1 MNVLSIKDLGKIG
14 RDEPL
19 FSGVTFGLNSGEKA
33 ALIGR
38 NGCGK
43 STLLACIAGT
53 LTSEEGSIVTAKEC
67 GISFLP
73 QNPAFNPQDTIRD
86 HIFKSESSKLKVIQ
100 QYEEVCQKLASTDSQ
115 DAKTSAQ
122 LQDQLNQLFEE
133 MTQRDLW
140 NYESQIKQI
149 LTTLGITDLTPT
161 MGSLSGGMA
170 KKVALAQVL
179 IDDTGLLLLDEP
191 TNQLDVQSIAWLE
204 EYLRT
209 TERAVLMVTHD
220 RYFLDNVCS
229 SIYELARKRIKLYT
243 GNYSQYLE
251 KKATEA
257 EIEANTE
264 KRIESV
270 LRTEREWL
278 LRGPQARGTKAR
290 ARVDA
295 IHRMINREKF
305 AADKGFTFEVAGR
318 RLGGTILELE
328 NVSKNWPKPNG
339 SSQNILKDF
348 SYIFRKGERLGIFG
362 GNGTGKSTLLNLL
375 TGSLEPDSGTIKTG
389 VNTVFGYYQQNPQL
403 EMAKEGC
410 HVPTVLECIQEAA
423 EIITLNNGK
432 TLSATRLLEQFGFEG
447 RIQYS
452 AVTNLSGGEMKRLYL
467 VRLLMGNPNFLVL
480 DEPTND
486 FDIFTLSIL
495 ESFLEGYSGCLVVVS
510 HDRCFMDKTVD
521 TLLILDGSGMV
532 SGFVGTCSE
541 YLDFLKQEEKKQSSV
556 ENPSKAKSTSEAQAP
571 GDAKSS
577 TEAQSSKEEASGAKP
592 SASTATVRRRT
603 YKEQQEYQ
611 ALEEQI
617 MELEERKDELEAL
630 LSGGETDFS
639 KLGEL
644 TEEYNALTAKLEAA
658 YLRWEELAELKDY

>member
-1 MNVLSIKDLGKIG
+1 MLSIKDLGKIG
-14 RDEPL
+14 RDAPL

-38 NGCGK
+38 NGSGK

-53 LTSEEGSIVTAKEC
+53 LTAEEGSIVTAKEC

-73 QNPAFNPQDTIRD
+73 QNPAYNPQDTIRD
-86 HIFKSESSKLKVIQ
+86 HIFTSESTKLATIRR
-100 QYEEVCQKLASTDSQ
+100 YEEVCRQLGESQ
-115 DAKTSAQ
+115 DQKATQ
-122 LQDQLNQLFEE
+122 RLQDQLDSLSHE

-140 NYESQIKQI
+140 NYESQIRQI
-149 LTTLGITDLTPT
+149 LTTLGISDLSPL
-161 MGSLSGGMA
+161 MGSLSGGMV

-191 TNQLDVQSIAWLE
+191 TNQLDITSIAWLE

-209 TERAVLMVTHD
+209 TQRAVLMVTHD

-229 SIYELARKRIKLYT
+229 SIYELARSRIKLYT

-251 KKATEA
+251 KKETEA

-264 KRIESV
+264 RRIESV

-305 AADKGFTFEVAGR
+305 TADKGFSFEVAGR
-318 RLGGTILELE
+318 RLGGTILELDR
-328 NVSKNWPKPNG
+328 VCKSWPDSEGNLRPV
-339 SSQNILKDF
+339 ITDF

-375 TGSLEPDSGTIKTG
+375 TGSLEPDRGTIKTG

-403 EMAKEGC
+403 EMATEGC
-410 HVPTVLECIQEAA
+410 HVPTVLEYIQEAA
-423 EIITLNNGK
+423 EVITLNNGK

-452 AVTNLSGGEMKRLYL
+452 AVTNLSGGELKRLYL

-495 ESFLEGYSGCLVVVS
+495 ESFLEGYGGCLVVVS

-521 TLLILDGSGMV
+521 TLLVLDGQGGI

-541 YLDFLKQEEKKQSSV
+541 YIQLLTQEEKVASKDSSHKTTAK
-556 ENPSKAKSTSEAQAP
+556 PTDFIASKSVSQ
-571 GDAKSS
+571 
-577 TEAQSSKEEASGAKP
+577 EEASPGPEA
-592 SASTATVRRRT
+592 ATRQSTTPQPRRRT
-603 YKEQQEYQ
+603 YKEQQEWLS
-611 ALEEQI
+611 LEESI
-617 MELEERKDELEAL
+617 MIQEERKTELEAL
-630 LSGGETDFS
+630 LSGGESDFS
-639 KLGEL
+639 RLGVL
-644 TEEYNALTAKLEAA
+644 TEEYNQLTQSLDAA

>member
-73 QNPAFNPQDTIRD
+73 QNPAFNPHDTIRD

-122 LQDQLNQLFEE
+122 LQEQLNQLFEE

-410 HVPTVLECIQEAA
+410 HVPTVLEYIQEAA
-423 EIITLNNGK
+423 EVITLNNGK

-495 ESFLEGYSGCLVVVS
+495 CL
-510 HDRCFMDKTVD
+510 T
-521 TLLILDGSGMV
+521 
-532 SGFVGTCSE
+532 
-541 YLDFLKQEEKKQSSV
+541 
-556 ENPSKAKSTSEAQAP
+556 
-571 GDAKSS
+571 
-577 TEAQSSKEEASGAKP
+577 
-592 SASTATVRRRT
+592 
-603 YKEQQEYQ
+603 
-611 ALEEQI
+611 
-617 MELEERKDELEAL
+617 
-630 LSGGETDFS
+630 
-639 KLGEL
+639 
-644 TEEYNALTAKLEAA
+644 ALTSVYATAFCAILTTA
-658 YLRWEELAELKDY
+658 W

>member
-14 RDEPL
+14 RDAPL

-38 NGCGK
+38 NGSGK

-53 LTSEEGSIVTAKEC
+53 LTAEEGSIVTAKEC

-73 QNPAFNPQDTIRD
+73 QNPTYNPQDTIRD
-86 HIFKSESSKLKVIQ
+86 HIFTSESTKLATIRR
-100 QYEEVCQKLASTDSQ
+100 YEEVCRQLGESQ
-115 DAKTSAQ
+115 DQKATQ
-122 LQDQLNQLFEE
+122 RLQDQLDSLSQE

-140 NYESQIKQI
+140 NYESQIRQI
-149 LTTLGITDLTPT
+149 LTTLGISDLSPL
-161 MGSLSGGMA
+161 MGSLSGGMV

-191 TNQLDVQSIAWLE
+191 TNQLDITSIAWLE

-209 TERAVLMVTHD
+209 TQRAVLMVTHD

-229 SIYELARKRIKLYT
+229 SIYELARSRIKLYT

-251 KKATEA
+251 KKETEA

-264 KRIESV
+264 RRIESV

-305 AADKGFTFEVAGR
+305 AADKGFSFEVAGR
-318 RLGGTILELE
+318 RLGGTILELDR
-328 NVSKNWPKPNG
+328 VCKSWPDSTGNPRPV
-339 SSQNILKDF
+339 ITDF

-375 TGSLEPDSGTIKTG
+375 TGSLEPDRGTIKTG

-410 HVPTVLECIQEAA
+410 HVPTVLEYIQEAA
-423 EIITLNNGK
+423 EVITLNNGK

-452 AVTNLSGGEMKRLYL
+452 AVTNLSGGELKRLYL

-495 ESFLEGYSGCLVVVS
+495 ESFLEGYGGCLVVVS

-521 TLLILDGSGMV
+521 TLLVLDGQGGI

-541 YLDFLKQEEKKQSSV
+541 YIQLLTQEEKVASKDSSHKTTAK
-556 ENPSKAKSTSEAQAP
+556 PTDFITSKSVSQ
-571 GDAKSS
+571 
-577 TEAQSSKEEASGAKP
+577 EEASPGPEA
-592 SASTATVRRRT
+592 ATRQSTTPQPRRRT
-603 YKEQQEYQ
+603 YKEQQEWLS
-611 ALEEQI
+611 LEESI
-617 MELEERKDELEAL
+617 MIQEERKTELEAL
-630 LSGGETDFS
+630 LSGGESDFS
-639 KLGEL
+639 RLGVL
-644 TEEYNALTAKLEAA
+644 TEEYNQLTQSLDAA

>member
-19 FSGVTFGLNSGEKA
+19 FSGVSFGLNSGEKA

-53 LTSEEGSIVTAKEC
+53 LTAEDGTIVTAKEC

-73 QNPAFNPQDTIRD
+73 QNPDYNPEDTIRN
-86 HIFKSESSKLKVIQ
+86 HIFKSESSKLSVIRR
-100 QYEEVCQKLASTDSQ
+100 YEEVCRSLASNPEPKLAS
-115 DAKTSAQ
+115 Q
-122 LQDQLNQLFEE
+122 LQGQLDTLFEE
-133 MTQRDLW
+133 MTRRDLW

-149 LTTLGITDLTPT
+149 LTTLGITALDST
-161 MGSLSGGMA
+161 MGSLSGGMV

-191 TNQLDVQSIAWLE
+191 TNQLDIQSIAWLE

-251 KKATEA
+251 KKETEA

-278 LRGPQARGTKAR
+278 MRGPQARGTKAR

-328 NVSKNWPKPNG
+328 KIEKSWSRPDGSK
-339 SSQNILKDF
+339 QTVLKDF
-348 SYIFRKGERLGIFG
+348 SYTFRKGERLGIFG
-362 GNGTGKSTLLNLL
+362 GNGTGKSTLLNIL
-375 TGSLEPDSGTIKTG
+375 TGTLEPDSGKLKTG
-389 VNTVFGYYQQNPQL
+389 INTVFGYYQQNPRLQ
-403 EMAKEGC
+403 MAKEGG
-410 HVPTVLECIQEAA
+410 HVPTVLEYIQEAA
-423 EIITLNNGK
+423 EVITLNNGK
-432 TLSATRLLEQFGFEG
+432 TLSAARLLEQFGFEG

-452 AVTNLSGGEMKRLYL
+452 ATTNLSGGEMKRLYL

-521 TLLILDGSGMV
+521 TLLILDGQGGV

-541 YLDFLKQEEKKQSSV
+541 YIEFLKQEERKS
-556 ENPSKAKSTSEAQAP
+556 NTTKSTPEQKAASLQNADKTPAASDNTPSSAP
-571 GDAKSS
+571 GKA
-577 TEAQSSKEEASGAKP
+577 
-592 SASTATVRRRT
+592 ASTSSRRRT
-603 YKEQQEYQ
+603 FKEQREYQ
-611 ALEEQI
+611 DLEEQI
-617 MELEERKDELEAL
+617 MMAEDRKTELETL

-639 KLGEL
+639 KLGAL
-644 TEEYNALTAKLEAA
+644 TEEYNKLTAGLEQA
-658 YLRWEELAELKDY
+658 YTRWEELAELQDY

>member
-14 RDEPL
+14 RDAPL

-38 NGCGK
+38 NGSGK

-53 LTSEEGSIVTAKEC
+53 LSAEEGSIVTAKEC

-73 QNPAFNPQDTIRD
+73 QNPAYNPQDTIRD
-86 HIFKSESSKLKVIQ
+86 HIFTSESTKLATIRR
-100 QYEEVCQKLASTDSQ
+100 YEEVCRQLGESQ
-115 DAKTSAQ
+115 DQKATQ
-122 LQDQLNQLFEE
+122 RLQDQLDSLSHE

-140 NYESQIKQI
+140 NYESQIRQI
-149 LTTLGITDLTPT
+149 LTTLGISDLSPL
-161 MGSLSGGMA
+161 MGSLSGGMV

-191 TNQLDVQSIAWLE
+191 TNQLDITSIAWLE

-209 TERAVLMVTHD
+209 TQRAVLMVTHD

-229 SIYELARKRIKLYT
+229 SIYELARSRIKLYT

-251 KKATEA
+251 KKETEA

-264 KRIESV
+264 RRIESV

-278 LRGPQARGTKAR
+278 LRGPQARRTKAR

-305 AADKGFTFEVAGR
+305 AADKGFSFEVAGR
-318 RLGGTILELE
+318 RLGGTILELDR
-328 NVSKNWPKPNG
+328 VCKSWPDSAGNPRPV
-339 SSQNILKDF
+339 ITDF

-375 TGSLEPDSGTIKTG
+375 TGSLEPDRGTIKTG

-403 EMAKEGC
+403 EMATEGC
-410 HVPTVLECIQEAA
+410 HVPTVLEYIQEAA
-423 EIITLNNGK
+423 EVITLNNGK

-452 AVTNLSGGEMKRLYL
+452 AVTNLSGGELKRLYL

-495 ESFLEGYSGCLVVVS
+495 ESFLEGYGGCLVVVS

-521 TLLILDGSGMV
+521 TLLVLDGQGGI

-541 YLDFLKQEEKKQSSV
+541 YIQLLAQEEKVASKDSSHKTTAK
-556 ENPSKAKSTSEAQAP
+556 PTDFIASKSVSQ
-571 GDAKSS
+571 
-577 TEAQSSKEEASGAKP
+577 EEASPGPEA
-592 SASTATVRRRT
+592 ATRQSTTPQPRRRT
-603 YKEQQEYQ
+603 YKEQQEWLS
-611 ALEEQI
+611 LEESI
-617 MELEERKDELEAL
+617 MIQEERKTELEAL
-630 LSGGETDFS
+630 LSGGESDFS
-639 KLGEL
+639 RLGVL
-644 TEEYNALTAKLEAA
+644 TEEYNQLTQSLDTA

>member
-14 RDEPL
+14 RDERL
-19 FSGVTFGLNSGEKA
+19 FTEVTFGMNSGDKA

-43 STLLACIAGT
+43 STLLSCIAGT
-53 LTSEEGSIVTAKEC
+53 LTAEEGSIVTAKNC

-73 QNPAFNPQDTIRD
+73 QNPIFNPQDTIRK
-86 HIFKSESSKLKVIQ
+86 HLFKSESGKLKVIR
-100 QYEEVCQKLASTDSQ
+100 QYEEVCQKLSDASDG
-115 DAKTSAQ
+115 KTAFQ
-122 LQDQLNQLFEE
+122 LQGQLNRLSDE
-133 MTQRDLW
+133 MTRRDLW
-140 NYESQIKQI
+140 NYESQIRQI
-149 LTTLGITDLTPT
+149 LTTLGIADLEPT
-161 MGSLSGGMA
+161 MGSLSGGMV

-204 EYLRT
+204 EYLRAT
-209 TERAVLMVTHD
+209 DRAVLMVTHD

-229 SIYELARKRIKLYT
+229 SIYELARKKIKLYT

-264 KRIESV
+264 RRIESV

-295 IHRMINREKF
+295 IHRMINRERF
-305 AADKGFTFEVAGR
+305 AADKGFAFEVAGR

-328 NVSKNWPKPNG
+328 KVGKSWPRPDG
-339 SSQNILKDF
+339 SRQQVLADF

-362 GNGTGKSTLLNLL
+362 GNGAGKTTVLNLL
-375 TGSLEPDSGTIKTG
+375 TGKLEPDSGTIKTG
-389 VNTVFGYYQQNPQL
+389 ANTVFGYYQQHPQL
-403 EMAKEGC
+403 EMAREGC
-410 HVPTVLECIQEAA
+410 HVPTVLEYIQEAA
-423 EIITLNNGK
+423 EVITLNNGK
-432 TLSATRLLEQFGFEG
+432 TLSAARLLEQFGFEG
-447 RIQYS
+447 RIQHS

-495 ESFLEGYSGCLVVVS
+495 ESFLEGYRGCLVVVS

-521 TLLILDGSGMV
+521 TLLILDGQGGV
-532 SGFVGTCSE
+532 CGFVGSCSE
-541 YLDFLKQEEKKQSSV
+541 YLELLGQEEKSSFGASSKV
-556 ENPSKAKSTSEAQAP
+556 EAAKSQVGTAPQQKSEASTPSSAP
-571 GDAKSS
+571 AVEDAGETKS
-577 TEAQSSKEEASGAKP
+577 P
-592 SASTATVRRRT
+592 RRRT

-617 MELEERKDELEAL
+617 MAAEERKSEVESL

-639 KLGEL
+639 RLGAL
-644 TEEYNALTAKLEAA
+644 TEEYAALSAKLEAA

>member
-1 MNVLSIKDLGKIG
+1 MLSIKDLGKIG

-410 HVPTVLECIQEAA
+410 HVPTVLEYIQEAA
-423 EIITLNNGK
+423 EVITLNNGK

-556 ENPSKAKSTSEAQAP
+556 ENSSKAKSTSEAQAP

-577 TEAQSSKEEASGAKP
+577 IEAQSSKEEASGAKP

-644 TEEYNALTAKLEAA
+644 TEEYNALTAKLEAS

>member
-1 MNVLSIKDLGKIG
+1 MLSIKDLGKIG

-73 QNPAFNPQDTIRD
+73 QNPAYNPQDTIRD
-86 HIFKSESSKLKVIQ
+86 HIFKSDSSKLKVIQ
-100 QYEEVCQKLASTDSQ
+100 QYEEVCQKLSATDKLDSK
-115 DAKTSAQ
+115 ASAQ
-122 LQDQLNQLFEE
+122 LQSQLEQFSEE
-133 MTQRDLW
+133 MTRRDLW

-149 LTTLGITDLTPT
+149 LTTLGITDLAPT
-161 MGSLSGGMA
+161 MGSLSGGMI

-328 NVSKNWPKPNG
+328 KVSKDWPRPDG
-339 SSQNILKDF
+339 STKTILKDF

-389 VNTVFGYYQQNPQL
+389 VNTVFGYYQQNPQM

-410 HVPTVLECIQEAA
+410 HVPTVLEYIQEAA
-423 EIITLNNGK
+423 EVITLNNGK

-495 ESFLEGYSGCLVVVS
+495 ESFLEGYGGCLVVVS

-521 TLLILDGSGMV
+521 TMLILDGTGMV

-541 YLDFLKQEEKKQSSV
+541 YLDFLKQEEKKNLPKEV
-556 ENPSKAKSTSEAQAP
+556 PSKEAPSSKAP
-571 GDAKSS
+571 
-577 TEAQSSKEEASGAKP
+577 SSKEDTADTKAPASA
-592 SASTATVRRRT
+592 TTVRRRT

-611 ALEEQI
+611 TLEEQI
-617 MELEERKDELEAL
+617 MEDEERKEELESL

-639 KLGEL
+639 KLGAL
-644 TEEYNALTAKLEAA
+644 TEEYNLLSSRLEAA
-658 YLRWEELAELKDY
+658 YLRWEELAELKEY

>member
-410 HVPTVLECIQEAA
+410 HVPTVLEYIQEAA
-423 EIITLNNGK
+423 EVITLNNGK

-556 ENPSKAKSTSEAQAP
+556 ENPSKAKSTSEAQAL

-611 ALEEQI
+611 TLEEQI

-644 TEEYNALTAKLEAA
+644 TEKYNALTAKLEAA

>member
-1 MNVLSIKDLGKIG
+1 MLSIKDLGKIG
-14 RDEPL
+14 RDAPL

-38 NGCGK
+38 NGSGK

-53 LTSEEGSIVTAKEC
+53 LTAEEGSIVTTKEC

-73 QNPAFNPQDTIRD
+73 QNPAYNPQDTIRD
-86 HIFKSESSKLKVIQ
+86 HIFTSESTKLATIRR
-100 QYEEVCQKLASTDSQ
+100 YEEVCRQLGESQ
-115 DAKTSAQ
+115 DQKATQ
-122 LQDQLNQLFEE
+122 RLQDQLDSLSHE

-140 NYESQIKQI
+140 NYESQIRQI
-149 LTTLGITDLTPT
+149 LTTLGISDLSPL
-161 MGSLSGGMA
+161 MGSLSGGMV

-191 TNQLDVQSIAWLE
+191 TNQLDITSIAWLE

-209 TERAVLMVTHD
+209 TQRAVLMVTHD

-229 SIYELARKRIKLYT
+229 SIYELARSRIKLYT

-251 KKATEA
+251 KKETEA

-264 KRIESV
+264 RRIESV

-305 AADKGFTFEVAGR
+305 AADKGFSFEVAGR
-318 RLGGTILELE
+318 RLGGTILELDR
-328 NVSKNWPKPNG
+328 VCKSWPDSAGNPRPV
-339 SSQNILKDF
+339 ITDF

-375 TGSLEPDSGTIKTG
+375 TGSLEPDRGTIKTG

-403 EMAKEGC
+403 EMATEGC
-410 HVPTVLECIQEAA
+410 HVPTVLEYIQEAA
-423 EIITLNNGK
+423 EVITLNNGK

-452 AVTNLSGGEMKRLYL
+452 AVTNLSGGELKRLYL

-495 ESFLEGYSGCLVVVS
+495 ESFLEGYGGCLVVVS

-521 TLLILDGSGMV
+521 TLLVLDGQGGI

-541 YLDFLKQEEKKQSSV
+541 YIQLLAQEEKVASKDSSHKTTAK
-556 ENPSKAKSTSEAQAP
+556 PTDFIASKSVSQ
-571 GDAKSS
+571 
-577 TEAQSSKEEASGAKP
+577 EEASPGPEA
-592 SASTATVRRRT
+592 ATRQSTTPQPRRRT
-603 YKEQQEYQ
+603 YKEQQEWLS
-611 ALEEQI
+611 LEESI
-617 MELEERKDELEAL
+617 MIQEERKTELEAL
-630 LSGGETDFS
+630 LSGGESDFS
-639 KLGEL
+639 RLGVL
-644 TEEYNALTAKLEAA
+644 TEEYNQLTQSLDTA

>member
-14 RDEPL
+14 RDAPL

-38 NGCGK
+38 NGSGK

-53 LTSEEGSIVTAKEC
+53 LTAEEGSIVTAKEC

-73 QNPAFNPQDTIRD
+73 QNPAYNPQDTIRD
-86 HIFKSESSKLKVIQ
+86 HIFTSESTKLATIRR
-100 QYEEVCQKLASTDSQ
+100 YEEVCRQLGESQ
-115 DAKTSAQ
+115 DQKATQ
-122 LQDQLNQLFEE
+122 RLQDQLDSLSQE

-140 NYESQIKQI
+140 NYESQIRQI
-149 LTTLGITDLTPT
+149 LTTLGISDLSPL
-161 MGSLSGGMA
+161 MGSLSGGMV

-191 TNQLDVQSIAWLE
+191 TNQLDITSIAWLE

-209 TERAVLMVTHD
+209 TQRAVLMVTHD

-229 SIYELARKRIKLYT
+229 SIYELARSRIKLYT

-251 KKATEA
+251 KKETEA

-264 KRIESV
+264 RRIESV

-305 AADKGFTFEVAGR
+305 AADKGFSFEVAGR
-318 RLGGTILELE
+318 RLGGTILELDR
-328 NVSKNWPKPNG
+328 VCKSWPDSAGNPRPV
-339 SSQNILKDF
+339 ITDF

-375 TGSLEPDSGTIKTG
+375 TGSLEPDRGTIKTG

-410 HVPTVLECIQEAA
+410 HVPTVLEYIQEAA
-423 EIITLNNGK
+423 EVITLNNGK

-452 AVTNLSGGEMKRLYL
+452 AVTNLSGGELKRLYL

-495 ESFLEGYSGCLVVVS
+495 ESFLEGYGGCLVVVS

-521 TLLILDGSGMV
+521 TLLVLDGQGGI

-541 YLDFLKQEEKKQSSV
+541 YIQLLTQEEKVASKDSSHKTTAK
-556 ENPSKAKSTSEAQAP
+556 PTDFIASKSVSQ
-571 GDAKSS
+571 
-577 TEAQSSKEEASGAKP
+577 EEASPGPEA
-592 SASTATVRRRT
+592 ATRQSTTPQPRRRT
-603 YKEQQEYQ
+603 YKEQQEWLS
-611 ALEEQI
+611 LEESI
-617 MELEERKDELEAL
+617 MIQEERKTELEAL
-630 LSGGETDFS
+630 LSGGESDFS
-639 KLGEL
+639 RLGVL
-644 TEEYNALTAKLEAA
+644 TEEYNQLTQSLDAA

>member
-1 MNVLSIKDLGKIG
+1 MLSIKDLGKIG

-122 LQDQLNQLFEE
+122 LQEQLNQLFEE

-410 HVPTVLECIQEAA
+410 HVPTVLEYIQEAA
-423 EIITLNNGK
+423 EVITLNNGK

-556 ENPSKAKSTSEAQAP
+556 ENPSKAKSSSEAQAP

-577 TEAQSSKEEASGAKP
+577 TEAQSSKDEVSGAKP

-611 ALEEQI
+611 TLEEQI
-617 MELEERKDELEAL
+617 MESEERKDELEAL

>member
-19 FSGVTFGLNSGEKA
+19 FSGLTFGLNSGEKA

-38 NGCGK
+38 NGSGK
-43 STLLACIAGT
+43 STLLSCIAGI
-53 LTSEEGSIVTAKEC
+53 LTAEEGSIVTAKDC

-73 QNPAFNPQDTIRD
+73 QNPTYHPEDTILN
-86 HIFKSESSKLKVIQ
+86 HIFKSESAKLATIR
-100 QYEEVCQKLASTDSQ
+100 QYEEVCQKLAENSGGKNAT
-115 DAKTSAQ
+115 Q
-122 LQDQLNQLFEE
+122 LQSQLDSLLEE
-133 MTQRDLW
+133 MTRRDLW
-140 NYESQIKQI
+140 NYEGQIKQI
-149 LTTLGITDLTPT
+149 LTKLGITSLEPT
-161 MGSLSGGMA
+161 MGSLSGGMV

-204 EYLRT
+204 DYLRT

-229 SIYELARKRIKLYT
+229 SIYELARKGIRLYT

-251 KKATEA
+251 KKATES

-264 KRIESV
+264 RRIESV

-290 ARVDA
+290 ARVEA
-295 IHRMINREKF
+295 IQRMINREKF
-305 AADKGFTFEVAGR
+305 QADKGFSFEVAGR

-328 NVSKNWPKPNG
+328 GVCKSWPDPEG
-339 SSQNILKDF
+339 RLRPVIADF
-348 SYIFRKGERLGIFG
+348 SYRFRKGERLGIFG
-362 GNGTGKSTLLNLL
+362 SNGAGKSTLLNLL
-375 TGSLEPDSGTIKTG
+375 TGRLEPDSGTVKTG
-389 VNTVFGYYQQNPQL
+389 MNTAFGYYQQNPQL

-410 HVPTVLECIQEAA
+410 QPPTVLEYIREAA
-423 EIITLNNGK
+423 EVITLNNGK
-432 TLSATRLLEQFGFEG
+432 SLSAARLLEQFGFEG
-447 RIQYS
+447 RIQHS
-452 AVTNLSGGEMKRLYL
+452 AVTQLSGGELKRLYL

-495 ESFLEGYSGCLVVVS
+495 ESFLEGYGGCLVVVS

-521 TLLILDGSGMV
+521 SLLVLDGRGGI

-541 YLDFLKQEEKKQSSV
+541 YLELLWQEESAASSAGIRS
-556 ENPSKAKSTSEAQAP
+556 EPSKPPLAASLPSRSEAQ
-571 GDAKSS
+571 
-577 TEAQSSKEEASGAKP
+577 QSSPAPISNPRAP
-592 SASTATVRRRT
+592 SPAQPRRRT
-603 YKEQQEYQ
+603 YKEQQEWQ
-611 ALEEQI
+611 ALEEKI
-617 MELEERKDELEAL
+617 MEDEERKSELEAL
-630 LSGGETDFS
+630 LSGGESNFS
-639 KLGEL
+639 RLGAL
-644 TEEYNALTAKLEAA
+644 TEEYKQLTHNLEAA
-658 YLRWEELAELKDY
+658 YLRWEELAELREY

>member
-1 MNVLSIKDLGKIG
+1 MLSIKDLGKIG

-53 LTSEEGSIVTAKEC
+53 LTSEDGSIVTAKEC

-122 LQDQLNQLFEE
+122 LQEQLNQLFEE

-410 HVPTVLECIQEAA
+410 HVPTVLEYIQEAA
-423 EIITLNNGK
+423 EVITLNNGK

-556 ENPSKAKSTSEAQAP
+556 ENSSKAKSTSEAQAP

>member
-14 RDEPL
+14 RDAPL

-38 NGCGK
+38 NGSGK

-53 LTSEEGSIVTAKEC
+53 LTAEEGSIVTTKEC

-73 QNPAFNPQDTIRD
+73 QNPAYNPQDTIRD
-86 HIFKSESSKLKVIQ
+86 HIFTSESTKLATIRR
-100 QYEEVCQKLASTDSQ
+100 YEEVCRQLGESQ
-115 DAKTSAQ
+115 DQKATQ
-122 LQDQLNQLFEE
+122 RLQDQLDSLSHE

-140 NYESQIKQI
+140 NYESQIRQI
-149 LTTLGITDLTPT
+149 LTTLGISDLSPL
-161 MGSLSGGMA
+161 MGSLSGGMV

-191 TNQLDVQSIAWLE
+191 TNQLDITSIAWLE

-209 TERAVLMVTHD
+209 TQRAVLMVTHD

-229 SIYELARKRIKLYT
+229 SIYELARSRIKLYT

-251 KKATEA
+251 KKETEA

-264 KRIESV
+264 RRIESV

-305 AADKGFTFEVAGR
+305 AADKGFSFEVAGR
-318 RLGGTILELE
+318 RLGGTILELDR
-328 NVSKNWPKPNG
+328 VCKSWPDSAGNPRPV
-339 SSQNILKDF
+339 ITDF

-375 TGSLEPDSGTIKTG
+375 TGSLEPDRGTIKTG

-403 EMAKEGC
+403 EMATEGC
-410 HVPTVLECIQEAA
+410 HVPTVLEYIQEAA
-423 EIITLNNGK
+423 EVITLNNGK

-452 AVTNLSGGEMKRLYL
+452 AVTNLSGGELKRLYL

-495 ESFLEGYSGCLVVVS
+495 ESFLEGYGGCLVVVS

-521 TLLILDGSGMV
+521 TLLVLDGQGGI

-541 YLDFLKQEEKKQSSV
+541 YIQLLAQEEKVASKDSSHKTTAK
-556 ENPSKAKSTSEAQAP
+556 PTDFIASKSVSQ
-571 GDAKSS
+571 
-577 TEAQSSKEEASGAKP
+577 EEASPGPEA
-592 SASTATVRRRT
+592 ATRQSTTPQPRRRT
-603 YKEQQEYQ
+603 YKEQQEWLS
-611 ALEEQI
+611 LEESI
-617 MELEERKDELEAL
+617 MIQEERKTELEAL
-630 LSGGETDFS
+630 LSGGESDFS
-639 KLGEL
+639 RLGIL
-644 TEEYNALTAKLEAA
+644 TEEYNQLTQSLDAA
-658 YLRWEELAELKDY
+658 YLRWEKLAELKDY

>member
-19 FSGVTFGLNSGEKA
+19 FSGITFGLNSGEKA

-38 NGCGK
+38 NGSGK

-53 LTSEEGSIVTAKEC
+53 LTAEEGSIVTARDC

-73 QNPAFNPQDTIRD
+73 QNPTYHPDDTILD
-86 HIFKSESSKLKVIQ
+86 HLFKSESAKLATIR
-100 QYEEVCQKLASTDSQ
+100 QYEEVCRQLAEHPDSKQ
-115 DAKTSAQ
+115 AAQ
-122 LQDQLNQLFEE
+122 RQSQLLEE
-133 MTQRDLW
+133 MTRRDLW
-140 NYESQIKQI
+140 NYEGQIKQI
-149 LTTLGITDLTPT
+149 LTKLGITSLEPT
-161 MGSLSGGMA
+161 MGSLSGGMV

-179 IDDTGLLLLDEP
+179 IDDTSLLLLDEP

-204 EYLRT
+204 DYLRT

-251 KKATEA
+251 KKTTEA

-264 KRIESV
+264 RRIESV

-295 IHRMINREKF
+295 IQRMINREKF
-305 AADKGFTFEVAGR
+305 QADKGFSFEVAGR

-328 NVSKNWPKPNG
+328 GVCKSWPDPEGNLRPV
-339 SSQNILKDF
+339 ITDF

-362 GNGTGKSTLLNLL
+362 SNGAGKSTLLNLL
-375 TGSLEPDSGTIKTG
+375 TGRLEPDSGTVKTG
-389 VNTVFGYYQQNPQL
+389 MNTAFGYYQQNPQL
-403 EMAKEGC
+403 EMAQEGS
-410 HVPTVLECIQEAA
+410 HVPTVLEYIREAA
-423 EIITLNNGK
+423 EVITLSNGK
-432 TLSATRLLEQFGFEG
+432 SLSAARLLEQFGFEG
-447 RIQYS
+447 RIQHS
-452 AVTNLSGGEMKRLYL
+452 AVTQLSGGELKRLYL

-495 ESFLEGYSGCLVVVS
+495 ESFLEGYGGCLVVVS

-521 TLLILDGSGMV
+521 TLLVLDGAGGV
-532 SGFVGTCSE
+532 SGFAGTCSE
-541 YLDFLKQEEKKQSSV
+541 YLELLRQEERSASS
-556 ENPSKAKSTSEAQAP
+556 
-571 GDAKSS
+571 
-577 TEAQSSKEEASGAKP
+577 AKP
-592 SASTATVRRRT
+592 AATASPEANPRRETTSGPEADSGPAGEAGQNAQPRRRT
-603 YKEQQEYQ
+603 YKEQQEWQ
-611 ALEEQI
+611 ALEEKI
-617 MELEERKDELEAL
+617 MEDEERKSELEAL

-639 KLGEL
+639 RLGAL
-644 TEEYNALTAKLEAA
+644 TEEYNQLARNLEAA
-658 YLRWEELAELKDY
+658 YLRWEELAELKEY

>member
-1 MNVLSIKDLGKIG
+1 MLSIKDLSKIG

-410 HVPTVLECIQEAA
+410 YVPTVLEYIQEAA
-423 EIITLNNGK
+423 EVITLNNGK

-556 ENPSKAKSTSEAQAP
+556 ENPSKAKSSSEAQAP

-617 MELEERKDELEAL
+617 MELEERKEELEAL